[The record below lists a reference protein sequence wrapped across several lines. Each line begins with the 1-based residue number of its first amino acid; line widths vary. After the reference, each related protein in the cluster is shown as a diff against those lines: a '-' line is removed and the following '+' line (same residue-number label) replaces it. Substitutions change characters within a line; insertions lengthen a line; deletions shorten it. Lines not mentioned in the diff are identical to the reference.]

1 MRNFSQSVPIC
12 EYEYELP
19 EYVLTGADES
29 KELPES
35 RNDFLPASHLTSN

>member
-19 EYVLTGADES
+19 GYVLTGADEGE
-29 KELPES
+29 ELHGMCD
-35 RNDFLPASHLTSN
+35 DFLTPSDLASN